1 MKIILAMLVLLWS
14 LALVGCSGEGDKS
27 GEGDDGR
34 AEQTTSEP
42 AYNPAIYAV
51 NYPLAYFAGRIAG
64 SRARVEFS
72 VPPDVDPA
80 FWRPEL
86 EAVAAFQDADLI
98 LLNGATYAKWTSSV
112 SLPSSRAV
120 NTSAGF
126 ADRYIVVA
134 DAATHSHG
142 PGGEH
147 AHTGTAFTTWL
158 DLGQAVEQARAI
170 RDALNER
177 WPTQSAR
184 WNEGF
189 SALEKDLRS
198 LDADL
203 QNTVAGKQ
211 SLALVASHPVYQY
224 LARRYSLN
232 IASVMWEPGEFPSE
246 RQWRDFA
253 ALVNETGAAW
263 MVWEGEPLPATRE
276 RLEEIG
282 VNSVVFDPCGN
293 TPDEGDF
300 LTVMSAN
307 IERINSVFQQK

>member
-1 MKIILAMLVLLWS
+1 MKKFLIAIIAICSLV
-14 LALVGCSGEGDKS
+14 AVGCAGD
-27 GEGDDGR
+27 GDEVR
-34 AEQTTSEP
+34 TEQTTSEP

-51 NYPLAYFAGRIAG
+51 NYPLAYFAERIAG
-64 SRARVEFS
+64 SRAWVEFPTPS
-72 VPPDVDPA
+72 GVDPA
-80 FWRPEL
+80 FWRPDA

-98 LLNGATYAKWTSSV
+98 LLNGAAYARWTSSV
-112 SLPSSRAV
+112 SLPPSRTV
-120 NTSAGF
+120 NTSEAFAG
-126 ADRYIVVA
+126 RYIVVA

-158 DLGQAVEQARAI
+158 DFSQAVEQARSI
-170 RDALNER
+170 LDALNER
-177 WPTQSAR
+177 WPGQSGR

-189 SALEKDLRS
+189 SALEKDLQA

-232 IASVMWEPGEFPSE
+232 IASVMWEPDEFPSE

-263 MVWEGEPLPATRE
+263 MIWEGEPLPATRE

-307 IERINSVFQQK
+307 IERIKSVYRQK